1 MNGLRF
7 GKFLGISLEL
17 HYTFILL
24 ILFVLVSLFFFDPA
38 NALGYSMLF
47 FFLFLSVF
55 IHELFHSIVS
65 VLLGNKVERIILL
78 PIGGVSISK
87 KIPEKA
93 RDEFLIA
100 VAGPFFN
107 FFVVFG
113 ILIIL
118 TFFPGLPWPSEQM
131 LSTSEGL
138 EKAILAFPL
147 FTLFWVNLILGAF
160 NLFVPALPLDG
171 GRVLRSLLAFKF
183 GFNKATHLAS
193 KISIFLSSLMFLIA
207 LFAGHII
214 LLIISVFVFLGAKGE
229 NDIVLIRENLKGA
242 KISPLINRNPFTLN
256 GNESIEEAVKKMEK
270 NIKNSAL
277 IKNKNSFF
285 QINLEL
291 ISKIKKKDWK
301 KIKVKDIAEPIE
313 KISFDLTA
321 EKAMLK
327 FLESKSDFLIA
338 MKGNKFFGVIEEWNL
353 RRLYNINKL
362 KNM

>member
-118 TFFPGLPWPSEQM
+118 TFFPGLPWPSEHM

-147 FTLFWVNLILGAF
+147 FSLFWVNLILGAF

-229 NDIVLIRENLKGA
+229 

-291 ISKIKKKDWK
+291 ISKIKKNNWK